1 MGGGVVST
9 DSGGE
14 GGEGLLRKHQFCLE
28 TRKKIFDF
36 FPKKSNFLVLSDIYS
51 KRVTFGNNGDS
62 ITNSLQRLIRE
73 NKTNVPK

>member
-1 MGGGVVST
+1 MSPPTQEGKGGGPFEKASVL
-9 DSGGE
+9 SGNQE
-14 GGEGLLRKHQFCLE
+14 
-28 TRKKIFDF
+28 KIFDF